1 MLYMFSLLISDILSD
16 LHAAG
21 RVDLICLSLQT
32 WSVLTDVIQNKQHTQ
47 TEKKNNSIRSIQ
59 IKNHTRNTQNHTN

>member
-1 MLYMFSLLISDILSD
+1 MYMLYMFSLLISDILSD

-32 WSVLTDVIQNKQHTQ
+32 
-47 TEKKNNSIRSIQ
+47 
-59 IKNHTRNTQNHTN
+59 